1 MCKICLR
8 FTRFYLFLECAI
20 YAQGLLKIVLI
31 SSMHNIWQ
39 DLRWIVLIS
48 PMSNIC
54 RRFPLECI
62 YFSNAQYM
70 CKICISLYL
79 FLQCAIYV
87 QDLRK
92 IVLIFLMC
100 KICAR
105 FAKLYL
111 ILQCAIYV
119 QDLREIVLLSS
130 MSNICSVFE
139 QYCTYSSY
147 AQYMGKI

>member
-1 MCKICLR
+1 MCKICAR

-39 DLRWIVLIS
+39 DLSWIVLIS

-54 RRFPLECI
+54 LRFPQECI

-70 CKICISLYL
+70 CKICIRLY
-79 FLQCAIYV
+79 FFRQCAIYV

-92 IVLIFLMC
+92 IVLIDPMHYICTRFAQDCTYFSNAQYLH
-100 KICAR
+100 KICAS
-105 FAKLYL
+105 
-111 ILQCAIYV
+111 
-119 QDLREIVLLSS
+119 IVLLSP
-130 MSNICSVFE
+130 MHK
-139 QYCTYSSY
+139 T
-147 AQYMGKI
+147 